1 MVSPPLLELLVEL
14 KVFAEVE
21 VSAPAEFG
29 VTGELSL
36 GGVGEFGSCSLVFFF
51 LRNPSVGMGASMT
64 RS

>member
-1 MVSPPLLELLVEL
+1 M
-14 KVFAEVE
+14 FAEVE